1 MMVSISRY
9 KRQNIAAKLKVS
21 QSNDM
26 KANIKPAATVD
37 EYIERISDDPTRALM
52 EKVRKAIIS
61 SAPKATEV
69 ISYGMPGYKLDG
81 MLVYFAAFTN
91 HCSLF
96 PASKKVIEDHKKELS
111 GFKTSK
117 GTIQFT
123 LENPLP
129 IALIKKIVKQRVR
142 ENGEKAMLKRMA
154 K

>member
-1 MMVSISRY
+1 
-9 KRQNIAAKLKVS
+9 
-21 QSNDM
+21 M
-26 KANIKPAATVD
+26 KANVKPAATVD
-37 EYIERISDDPTRALM
+37 EYIERIADDKTRALM

-91 HCSLF
+91 HYSLF
-96 PASKKVIEDHKKELS
+96 PASKKAIDDHKKELG

-129 IALIKKIVKQRVR
+129 IALIKKIVKARVK
-142 ENGEKAMLKRMA
+142 ENGEKAMLKRMV
-154 K
+154 KK

>member
-1 MMVSISRY
+1 
-9 KRQNIAAKLKVS
+9 
-21 QSNDM
+21 M
-26 KANIKPAATVD
+26 KSNIKPAATVD
-37 EYIERISDDPTRALM
+37 EYIERIDDDRKRALM

-96 PASKKVIEDHKKELS
+96 PASRKVIDGHKKELAD
-111 GFKTSK
+111 FRTSK

-123 LENPLP
+123 LETPLP
-129 IALIKKIVKQRVR
+129 IALIKKIVKARVK
-142 ENGEKAMLKRMA
+142 ENGEKAMLKQAA
-154 K
+154 KKTKR